1 MNHSP
6 GSIIAVV
13 FLFISFS
20 LSARVPDEYYSIAR
34 GKSGAELKIA
44 VITDIHFLSPR
55 LAGESEALYTF
66 EKSTGRN
73 VTDQHKVLDKMLGEL
88 VKENPD
94 ILLVSG
100 DITNHGE
107 RQSHLDFIE
116 RLRPLQKRGTRI
128 FVIPGNHDINIPGAK
143 AYTDVKAI
151 PVENISKEEFA
162 KLYRSFGYG
171 DALKKD
177 SASLSYL
184 SAVGEDTW
192 LLCFDSSRYDEYTT
206 GSITGGRI
214 RPQTMA
220 WALSLLQE
228 AKEKEVRVLGM
239 MHHGLVEHMAYQ
251 AVFFPD
257 YLVDDWK
264 KNADI
269 LADAGLKVI
278 FTGHFHSSD
287 ISRHTSPAGNTIYDV
302 ETASLAQYPFAWRI
316 MTMDDT
322 NLSIDTRFVNDIP
335 GNARFE
341 EESRQRLETIT
352 RRVAQRK
359 LNALGMPLPAATME
373 ALTDVIVKLNM
384 MHVRGDEKPDPE
396 MERAIRMFASL
407 LGDEA
412 EIEEFTFDFPPE
424 DNNVVIPLESIER

>member
-6 GSIIAVV
+6 GSIVAVV
-13 FLFISFS
+13 LLFISFS
-20 LSARVPDEYYSIAR
+20 LSARVPDDYYSIVR
-34 GKSGAELKIA
+34 GNSGSERTIA

-55 LAGESEALYTF
+55 LAVEGEALYAF

-73 VTDQHKVLDKMLGEL
+73 VTDQHQVLDQVLGDLIRE
-88 VKENPD
+88 KPA
-94 ILLVSG
+94 ILLLTG

-116 RLRPLQKRGTRI
+116 KLRPLQKRGTRI
-128 FVIPGNHDINIPGAK
+128 FVIPGNHDINIPDAK
-143 AYTDVKAI
+143 AYSDVKAT
-151 PVENISKEEFA
+151 PVESISKEEFA
-162 KLYRSFGYG
+162 KLYLSFGYG
-171 DALKKD
+171 DALKRD
-177 SASLSYL
+177 PASLSYL
-184 SAVGEDTW
+184 TAVDEDTW
-192 LLCFDSSRYDEYTT
+192 LLCFDSNRYDEYTT
-206 GSITGGRI
+206 GSISGGRI
-214 RPQTMA
+214 RPQTMT

-228 AKEKEVRVLGM
+228 AKEKGVRVIGM

-251 AVFFPD
+251 AAFFPD
-257 YLVDDWK
+257 YLVDDWQR
-264 KNADI
+264 NADI

-316 MTMDDT
+316 MTMNDT
-322 NLSIDTRFVNDIP
+322 TLSIDTRFVNDIP

-341 EESRQRLETIT
+341 EESRQRLETVT

-373 ALTDVIVKLNM
+373 ALTEVIVKLNM
-384 MHVRGDEKPDPE
+384 MHVRGDETPDPA

-412 EIEEFTFDFPPE
+412 DIEEFTFDFPPE
-424 DNNVVIPLESIER
+424 DNNVVIPLKKGVM

>member
-1 MNHSP
+1 MNYSS
-6 GSIIAVV
+6 GSILAVV

-20 LSARVPDEYYSIAR
+20 LSAQVPDEYYSIAR

-55 LAGESEALYTF
+55 LAGESEALYAF

-73 VTDQHKVLDKMLGEL
+73 VTDQHKVLDKMLGDL

-116 RLRPLQKRGTRI
+116 KLRPLQKRGTRI
-128 FVIPGNHDINIPGAK
+128 FVIPGNHDINIPDAK
-143 AYTDVKAI
+143 AYTDVKAT

-184 SAVGEDTW
+184 AAVDEDTW

-214 RPQTMA
+214 RPQTME
-220 WALSLLQE
+220 WALSLLQK
-228 AKEKEVRVLGM
+228 AKEKGIRVIGM

-251 AVFFPD
+251 SAFFPD
-257 YLVDDWK
+257 YLVDDWE

-278 FTGHFHSSD
+278 FTGHFHSND
-287 ISRHTSPAGNTIYDV
+287 ITLRTTPKGNTIYDI
-302 ETASLAQYPFAWRI
+302 ETSSLAQYPFAWRMMI
-316 MTMDDT
+316 LDEC
-322 NLSIDTRFVNDIP
+322 NLSVDTRFVDKIP
-335 GNARFE
+335 GHAAFE
-341 EESRQRLETIT
+341 EESRQRLEMIT
-352 RRVAQRK
+352 RRVAKGK
-359 LNALGMPLPAATME
+359 LIAMGMPLPATTME
-373 ALTDVIVKLNM
+373 AFTDVIVKLYM
-384 MHVRGDEKPDPE
+384 MHVRGDEKPDQE

-412 EIEEFTFDFPPE
+412 EIDEFTFDFPPG
-424 DNNVVIPLESIER
+424 DINVVIPLKKGVM